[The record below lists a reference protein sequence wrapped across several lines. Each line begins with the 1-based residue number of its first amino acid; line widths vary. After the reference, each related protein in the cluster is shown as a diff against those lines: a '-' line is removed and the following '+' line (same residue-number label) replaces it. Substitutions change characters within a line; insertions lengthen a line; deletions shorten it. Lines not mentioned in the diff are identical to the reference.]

1 MTGLEKII
9 EVIEADSKA
18 NIEKIMAEANEETE
32 KILSLARKEAKEK
45 CAEISAK
52 TENQVKIILNRA
64 QSGANLIKRQM
75 ILEAKLKM
83 INEIIDKAK
92 SKLSSLSNTDYFN
105 TILQIIKKHAHPQEG
120 IIIFSEYDLK
130 RIPNDFEKNLENTLK
145 DIKNAALTIS
155 KEAAPIDG
163 GFILVYGDI
172 EENCSFKALFNNA
185 KEELQDKV
193 NAFLFQ

>member
-1 MTGLEKII
+1 M
-9 EVIEADSKA
+9 
-18 NIEKIMAEANEETE
+18 
-32 KILSLARKEAKEK
+32 
-45 CAEISAK
+45 
-52 TENQVKIILNRA
+52 
-64 QSGANLIKRQM
+64 
-75 ILEAKLKM
+75 
-83 INEIIDKAK
+83 
-92 SKLSSLSNTDYFN
+92 
-105 TILQIIKKHAHPQEG
+105 
-120 IIIFSEYDLK
+120 FSEYDLK